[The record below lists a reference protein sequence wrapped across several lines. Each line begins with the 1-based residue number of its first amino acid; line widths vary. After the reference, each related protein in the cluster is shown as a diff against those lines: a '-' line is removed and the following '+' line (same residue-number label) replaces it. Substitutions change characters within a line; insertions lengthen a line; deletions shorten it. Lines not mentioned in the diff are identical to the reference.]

1 MIRLWYWEK
10 RVRGKLLVSPK
21 FAKERESG
29 RRRREEGEKKRI
41 SRDGFFSRC
50 GSLSLF
56 SSFQL
61 LLVWW
66 FDVIL
71 NY

>member
-1 MIRLWYWEK
+1 
-10 RVRGKLLVSPK
+10 VSPK